1 MQHRN
6 FRRLPA
12 RLRLRRLALLSL
24 AALAPAG
31 AALALADTPAPD
43 GAWNYLRPQLYG
55 ERDIGVGDPAL
66 FSLEAPAS
74 TPDPAATPLTIRF
87 GAAAIGHI
95 KQLRVII
102 DNNPSPVAS
111 TFDFAGGA
119 RVTELDM
126 RVRIDRWTSVRAIA
140 ETTDGTLEMRSSWV
154 NASGGC
160 SAAPSGGGTGKLGDI
175 RFRNTPD
182 GKALQVGIRHPNN
195 SGFQID
201 PVSGNPIPPHYV
213 SHIRFSS
220 QGRTL
225 LDVDAG
231 ISLSENP
238 TLRIASDKALPE
250 PVDIEVV
257 DSKDAHFSASWRGP
271 ATGAETI
278 SDAAVGNR

>member
-1 MQHRN
+1 MYPGRHAWVLA
-6 FRRLPA
+6 LP
-12 RLRLRRLALLSL
+12 LLSL
-24 AALAPAG
+24 LLATEPVAATDG
-31 AALALADTPAPD
+31 TPTPN
-43 GAWNYLRPQLYG
+43 GAWTYLRPQFYG
-55 ERDIGVGDPAL
+55 ERDIGVVDQA
-66 FSLEAPAS
+66 FISLDAPAN
-74 TPDPAATPLTIRF
+74 TPDPAATALTVRF
-87 GAAAIGHI
+87 GDSAIGHI

-111 TFDFAGGA
+111 TFDFAAGA
-119 RVTELDM
+119 RIAEIGM

-140 ETTDGTLEMRSSWV
+140 ETTDGRLEMRSVWI

-160 SAAPSGGGTGKLGDI
+160 AAAPAATAGTGALGDI

-182 GKALQVGIRHPNN
+182 GKSLQVGIRHPNN

-201 PVSGNPIPPHYV
+201 PISGNPIPPHYV
-213 SHIRFSS
+213 SHIRFSAD
-220 QGRTL
+220 GRTL

-238 TLRIASDKALPE
+238 TLRIASDTALPE
-250 PVDIEVV
+250 PVTVEAT

-278 SDAAVGNR
+278 SDAAVTNR

>member
-1 MQHRN
+1 MY
-6 FRRLPA
+6 PA
-12 RLRLRRLALLSL
+12 RHAWVATLTLLSL
-24 AALAPAG
+24 LVAAQPV
-31 AALALADTPAPD
+31 AANDETPN
-43 GAWNYLRPQLYG
+43 GAWTYLRPQFYG
-55 ERDIGVGDPAL
+55 ERDIGVVDQA
-66 FSLEAPAS
+66 FISLDAPAN
-74 TPDPAATPLTIRF
+74 TPDPAATPLTVHF
-87 GAAAIGHI
+87 GDGAIGHI

-102 DNNPSPVAS
+102 DNTPSPVAS
-111 TFDFAGGA
+111 TFDFAAGA
-119 RVTELDM
+119 RIAEIGM

-140 ETTDGTLEMRSSWV
+140 ETTDGRLEMRSVWI

-160 SAAPSGGGTGKLGDI
+160 SAAPAATAGTGALGDI

-182 GKALQVGIRHPNN
+182 GKSLQVGIRHPNN

-213 SHIRFSS
+213 SHIRFSAD
-220 QGRTL
+220 GRTL

-238 TLRIASDKALPE
+238 TLRIASDTALPE
-250 PVDIEVV
+250 PVTVEAT

-278 SDAAVGNR
+278 SDAAVTNR